1 MEIAHIV
8 VNYLRD
14 SKNNALSA
22 FGGVAFF
29 NALYTLPAELWATYI
44 SATGT

>member
-1 MEIAHIV
+1 MEIARIV
-8 VNYLRD
+8 VNYLWD

-22 FGGVAFF
+22 FGAVAFF
-29 NALYTLPAELWATYI
+29 NALYALPAELWATYI